1 MAQKSIDLHTHTHC
15 SDGSYSPR
23 DLVRLAHEKSV
34 NAIAVTDHDTM
45 AGVEEAL
52 AAGEEFEVEVIPGVE
67 ISSFHDRG
75 VLHILG
81 YYIDAR
87 DESLQGFLQECIN
100 ARNRRNP
107 MIVQRLE
114 ELGYPLNMDEVVSLA
129 GGEVI
134 NRPHFA
140 QAMLNRGYVQ
150 TRQEAFDRFLGQGA
164 PAYFAKEVF
173 SPEEIVSFI
182 HASGGLAVLAHPN
195 LLNMNRL
202 SETGAEIRRLHE
214 QAGFDG
220 IEAYHGDCI
229 LEYAQYYDAL
239 ARELG
244 LFTTGGSDFHG
255 DGKHQSL
262 GQTRCLDAIPYE
274 FLDTMKQSLSRRQAI
289 PNP

>member
-1 MAQKSIDLHTHTHC
+1 MTKATIDLHTHTHC

-23 DLVRLAHEKSV
+23 DLIRLASEKNI
-34 NAIAVTDHDTM
+34 NAVAVTDHDTI

-52 AAGEEFEVEVIPGVE
+52 AAGEEFGVEIVPGVE

-81 YYIDAR
+81 YFIDVR
-87 DESLQGFLQECIN
+87 DESFQKFLQECVD

-107 MIVQRLE
+107 LIMQKLK
-114 ELGYPLNMDEVVSLA
+114 ELGYPLSMNEIVSLA

-150 TRQEAFDRFLGQGA
+150 TRQEAFDRFLAKGA

-173 SPEEIVSFI
+173 SPKEIVTFI
-182 HASGGLAVLAHPN
+182 HASGGFAVLAHPN
-195 LLNMNRL
+195 LLNMKRL
-202 SETGAEIRRLHE
+202 TETGAEIRRLHE

-229 LEYAQYYDAL
+229 LEYAQYYADL

-244 LFTTGGSDFHG
+244 LFITGGSDFHG
-255 DGKHQSL
+255 DEKHQPL
-262 GQTRCLDAIPYE
+262 GQTRCLNEIPYE
-274 FLDTMKQSLSRRQAI
+274 FLETMKQTLSRRSSI
-289 PNP
+289 PM